1 MSPATALCL
10 AGDMRHTP
18 AMYLFLIGAALGIVH
33 VWVWLTYRKFEVV
46 RPMTVVASSAVL
58 GAFTYGTILYLF
70 FG

>member
-1 MSPATALCL
+1 
-10 AGDMRHTP
+10 
-18 AMYLFLIGAALGIVH
+18 MYLFLVGAALGIVH

-46 RPMTVVASSAVL
+46 RPMTVVLSSAVL